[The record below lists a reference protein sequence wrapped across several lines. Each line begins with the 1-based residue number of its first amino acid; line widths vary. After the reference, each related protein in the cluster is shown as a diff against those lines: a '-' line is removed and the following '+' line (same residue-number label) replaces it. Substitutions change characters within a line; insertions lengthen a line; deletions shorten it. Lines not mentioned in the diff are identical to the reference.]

1 MYKKVVTDF
10 SVTAFIFCIVKSA
23 NATWYEACKIM
34 NIKEITLPFEEK
46 PFSVMYHY
54 TAFVHIP
61 YKLT

>member
-1 MYKKVVTDF
+1 MYAKVVTGKF
-10 SVTAFIFCIVKSA
+10 VTAFIFCIVKSA
-23 NATWYEACKIM
+23 NAIRYEVCKIM